1 MKERGVALI
10 TAIVLVAIATVLAV
24 HIGTRASLDL
34 RRTSGLI
41 SLDQGWHVA
50 LGAEAWAIEVLRD
63 DREDSQTDDF
73 SEAWAQPLPPL
84 PVDGG
89 TMRGALEDMQGR
101 FNVNNLVVHDPAT
114 NELKVD
120 ERSITRFEQLLA
132 FAGADPRWARI
143 LADWIDT
150 DTLPGFPEGAEDG
163 AYLAQNPPY
172 RAANGPVT
180 TVSEMLSLPGMTL
193 EEYERIRPFV
203 AALPVG
209 TPINVC
215 TAAAPILA
223 ALVEGG
229 TDFGDVELLTSNRRD
244 GCFPTI
250 ADLQATLDPDVF
262 QALQTSI
269 SETSNWF
276 RAVTAVRIGTS
287 ELTLYSLIERTSAGG
302 GRTVLRS
309 TGTE

>member
-1 MKERGVALI
+1 MKQRGVALI

-73 SEAWAQPLPPL
+73 SEPWAQPLPPL

-89 TMRGALEDMQGR
+89 EVRGALEDMQGR
-101 FNVNNLVVHDPAT
+101 FNINNLLSNDGTANEPA
-114 NELKVD
+114 
-120 ERSITRFEQLLA
+120 IARFEQLLTY
-132 FAGADPRWARI
+132 AGADPRWARI
-143 LADWIDT
+143 LADWLDSDT
-150 DTLPGFPEGAEDG
+150 VPGFPEGAEDG
-163 AYLAQNPPY
+163 TYLAQNPPY

-180 TVSEMLSLPGMTL
+180 TATEMLALPGMTL
-193 EEYERIRPFV
+193 DEYDRIRPYV

-209 TPINVC
+209 TTINVC

-223 ALVEGG
+223 ALIEGG
-229 TDFGDVELLTSNRRD
+229 TDFGDVELLTANRRE

-262 QALQTSI
+262 QALQPLI

-287 ELTLYSLIERTSAGG
+287 ELTLYSLIERSSAGG
-302 GRTVLRS
+302 SRTVLRS

>member
-1 MKERGVALI
+1 MRQRGVALI

-34 RRTSGLI
+34 RRTTGLI

-63 DREDSQTDDF
+63 DREGTQIDDLT
-73 SEAWAQPLPPL
+73 EPWAQPLPPL

-89 TMRGALEDMQGR
+89 AMRGALEDMQGR
-101 FNVNNLVVHDPAT
+101 FNVNNLLSSDGTA
-114 NELKVD
+114 NEF
-120 ERSITRFEQLLA
+120 SIVRFERLLT

-143 LADWIDT
+143 LADWLDADT
-150 DTLPGFPEGAEDG
+150 VPGFPEGAEDG

-172 RAANGPVT
+172 RSANGPVT
-180 TVSEMLSLPGMTL
+180 TVSEMLALPGMTL
-193 EEYERIRPFV
+193 EEYERVRPYV
-203 AALPVG
+203 TALPVG
-209 TPINVC
+209 TKINVC

-223 ALVEGG
+223 ALIEGG
-229 TDFGDVELLTSNRRD
+229 TDFGDVELLTANRRD

-250 ADLQATLDPDVF
+250 ADLQATMDPAAF
-262 QALQTSI
+262 QALQPSI

-287 ELTLYSLIERTSAGG
+287 ELTLYSLIERSSAGG
-302 GRTVLRS
+302 SRTVLRS

>member
-1 MKERGVALI
+1 MRQRGVALI

-24 HIGTRASLDL
+24 HIGTRASLDI
-34 RRTSGLI
+34 RRTAGLI
-41 SLDQGWHVA
+41 ALDQGWHVA
-50 LGAEAWAIEVLRD
+50 LGAEAWAIEVLKD
-63 DREDSQTDDF
+63 DAEDSQNDNLT
-73 SEAWAQPLPPL
+73 EAWARPLPPL

-89 TMRGALEDMQGR
+89 EVRGALEDMQGR
-101 FNVNNLVVHDPAT
+101 FNVNNLLADDGTV
-114 NELKVD
+114 NELA
-120 ERSITRFEQLLA
+120 IARFERLLT
-132 FAGADPRWARI
+132 FAGANQRWARI

-150 DTLPGFPEGAEDG
+150 DTVPGFPEGAEDG

-172 RAANGPVT
+172 RSANGPIT
-180 TVSEMLSLPGMTL
+180 TVTEMLALPGMTQD
-193 EEYERIRPFV
+193 EFQRIRPYV

-209 TPINVC
+209 TTINLC
-215 TAAAPILA
+215 TAAAPLLA

-229 TDFGDVELLTSNRRD
+229 TDFGDAELLESNRRD

-250 ADLQATLDPDVF
+250 ADLQATLDDEVF
-262 QALQTSI
+262 QALHPVI

-287 ELTLYSLIERTSAGG
+287 ELTLYSLIERSSAGG
-302 GRTVLRS
+302 SRTVLRS

>member
-1 MKERGVALI
+1 VRQRGVALI

-50 LGAEAWAIEVLRD
+50 LGAEAWAIQVLRD
-63 DREDSQTDDF
+63 DREDSQTDDL

-89 TMRGALEDMQGR
+89 EMRGALEDMQGR
-101 FNVNNLVVHDPAT
+101 FNVNNLVVHDPTT
-114 NELKVD
+114 NELTVN
-120 ERSITRFEQLLA
+120 EVSIERFEQLLT

-143 LADWIDT
+143 LADWLDEDT
-150 DTLPGFPEGAEDG
+150 VPGFPEGAEDG
-163 AYLAQNPPY
+163 TYLAQNPPY

-180 TVSEMLSLPGMTL
+180 TATEMLALPGMTL
-193 EEYERIRPFV
+193 EEYERIRPYV

-209 TPINVC
+209 TTINVC
-215 TAAAPILA
+215 TAAAPVLTSLI
-223 ALVEGG
+223 EGG
-229 TDFGDVELLTSNRRD
+229 TDFGDAKLLTSNRRD
-244 GCFPTI
+244 GCFPKI
-250 ADLQATLDPDVF
+250 ADLQATLDPDDF
-262 QALQTSI
+262 QVLLPLI

-287 ELTLYSLIERTSAGG
+287 ELTLYSLIERSSAGG
-302 GRTVLRS
+302 SRTVLRS